1 MEVYKTRLIKTIYN
15 SYLIRSDIEGA
26 TIIFD
31 GEEVGTI
38 QNGSFTFRIPQ
49 KTDLSD
55 SHTISIKENTGT
67 LYQKPTDYILS
78 TDYTEENKLQLS
90 NLDNNITN
98 FSTYV
103 TSTKTEYTQSYP
115 TQVTVENITQEINL
129 NTVQTPTTTTV
140 PVTGEIDLTA
150 NHTTNVV
157 EGFVEITQD
166 ESNNKINLYYSQ
178 DAGVQTSFIIYSN
191 IEGARAILNNSLGTS
206 REGLISQG
214 YKEFLL
220 WQDEWKE
227 GYMQATIV
235 GDSSLLT
242 PTQETYTFENL
253 TEDPVTFPGVGGTF
267 NISEYWNISST
278 FGQTTYSYPSTSSI
292 GLTHTIT
299 LNEVPYSK
307 SGVAKSYSPTQL
319 SLTAV
324 TAAQDS
330 SIRITQ
336 EESGKTLD
344 LPYHQDAMALHTYTV
359 YSDIEG
365 ATVTFENKGT
375 ATVTGGQAV
384 LSLYDNEAEDS
395 LSVSI
400 SGGTLVTEETEYV
413 FERNSTSLPTISADG
428 ESINFNSYI
437 TSYKITHSSSHP
449 SQTTVNKNS
458 SVTMNTVISDSQQ
471 NLSFTPPSYNVD
483 ENETDNSLS
492 YPITLT
498 QTESN
503 KTISFSV
510 TQSAGVRYSY
520 TVYSN
525 AANGT
530 SVAFNGSVVGQ
541 VNSSGNYTH
550 YVWNSK
556 APSSY
561 LVTFP
566 NGYGLTPSAS
576 TYTFNISSSS
586 LSFGE
591 NGGTKYSNVSSY
603 RTDYSYN
610 NPSGTVN
617 RNSSVTL
624 SASQSGSNTNVS
636 YSYSSKPSWIGSVS
650 TTSYTQVS
658 LTASANSSY
667 SSRSGTVSFTQSGSG
682 KTDSI
687 SVSQDA
693 KSLYTYTINSNCNGG
708 TVYFNN
714 VNKGT
719 VSNGKCTFTD
729 TASSGTVRISG
740 GVPSSYTQTTDSGTN
755 TIRSSTEYDY
765 DFSITSGSSS
775 QSFRANG
782 GSSSITVDSSRRSRS
797 VNVYQDYETTRTVSY
812 SAPSSRTVSGNNS
825 VTMNYSGPN
834 YGSESTSWGDQYTDY
849 GDWSGWNRVG
859 TSWRYNDPSWISKS
873 SSNSGSYNIV
883 WNFSCSANSSTSSR
897 SDYDELIQDG
907 SGDSIRVDF
916 SQSGQTVEYV
926 FETVGTLGTHMAEAG
941 GEYVDTS
948 LMGGTIGIKSYKKVG
963 NTYTRLEIN
972 TNSKSSW
979 VIDYYAKDNSTY
991 GPNKGTNTGWY
1002 FYVACDEY
1010 EDVRANYG
1018 TRTGYI
1024 EIIQSETNDTLR
1036 IPVKQRGYQLNCTNN
1051 GNNLGSTQNLTYA
1064 YNTVNGGNNIYIG
1077 VSSGNTT
1084 SPTWSASW
1092 GGGSWL
1098 TLRNNS
1104 TGVNTGITATGTN
1117 GQVLQLNATTNNS
1130 TSSRSGTCTVS
1141 VAGVNHSSGKLTIT
1155 VTQNGAPG
1163 QSFSFTFN
1171 ISNPVTYTAYAISTS
1186 SISSIS
1192 GSFRGMLLYSVG
1204 TLPSAIS
1211 TVINSSNGTS
1221 TTSAFT
1227 ATGQS
1232 KTFKLW
1238 AVPISGDSGSL
1249 ILKATFTVSQGGS
1262 YTYTGSW

>member
-26 TIIFD
+26 VIIFD

-67 LYQKPTDYILS
+67 LYQKPTDYIFS
-78 TDYTEENKLQLS
+78 TDYTEENRLQIS
-90 NLDNNITN
+90 NLKNNITD

-103 TSTKTEYTQSYP
+103 ISTKTEYTQSYP

-178 DAGVQTSFIIYSN
+178 AAGVQTQFTVNSN
-191 IEGARAILNNSLGTS
+191 IEGASVAISYITSTSNMKTGNIVDGTCT
-206 REGLISQG
+206 IN
-214 YKEFLL
+214 Y
-220 WQDEWKE
+220 WQDEWEE
-227 GYMQATIV
+227 GQMQASVT
-235 GDSSLLT
+235 GDPSLLT

-253 TEDPVTFPGVGGTF
+253 TEDPVTFPGVGGIF

-278 FGQTTYSYPSTSSI
+278 FGQTTYSYPSQSSI
-292 GLTHTIT
+292 GPTHTIT
-299 LNEVPYSK
+299 LNEVPYSE

-319 SLTAV
+319 NLTAV
-324 TAAQDS
+324 TAAQNS
-330 SIRITQ
+330 SIQITQ

-365 ATVTFENKGT
+365 ATVTFGNKGT

-400 SGGTLVTEETEYV
+400 SGGTLRTEETQYN
-413 FERNSTSLPTISADG
+413 FTIKNLSTIPNISADG
-428 ESINFNSYI
+428 GSIDFRQYVTSEKIQYI
-437 TSYKITHSSSHP
+437 SDYPSS
-449 SQTTVNKNS
+449 TTVSMDS
-458 SVTMNTVISDSQQ
+458 STALFTEISELESS
-471 NLSFTPPSYNVD
+471 LSFTPSSYSAN
-483 ENETDNSLS
+483 ENETDRQIS
-492 YPITLT
+492 YPVTLT

-561 LVTFP
+561 SVTFP

-624 SASQSGSNTNVS
+624 NASQSGSNTNVS
-636 YSYSSKPSWIGSVS
+636 YSYLSKPSWISSVN

-667 SSRSGTVSFTQSGSG
+667 SSRSGTVSFTQSGSD

-719 VSNGKCTFTD
+719 ISNSKLVFTD

-775 QSFRANG
+775 QSFGANG

-849 GDWSGWNRVG
+849 GSWSDWSRVS
-859 TSWRYNDPSWISKS
+859 TSWRYGDPSWISKS
-873 SSNSGSYNIV
+873 SSNSGSYNII
-883 WNFSCSANSSTSSR
+883 WSFNCSANNSTSSR
-897 SDYDELIQDG
+897 SDYDELIQSG
-907 SGDSIRVDF
+907 SNDSIRVNF

-926 FETVGTLGTHMAEAG
+926 FETVGTLGYHKADASTSERDSNIG
-941 GEYVDTS
+941 GS
-948 LMGGTIGIKSYKKVG
+948 IGVKCYKKIG
-963 NTYTRLEIN
+963 NTYEQLGI
-972 TNSKSSW
+972 SFASGGKPSQ
-979 VIDYYAKDNSTY
+979 VYDYQAANGSTY
-991 GPNKGTNTGWY
+991 GDNKGSNTGWT
-1002 FYVACDEY
+1002 FYVNFNQSPYVQAWDDNSHSHSY
-1010 EDVRANYG
+1010 NV
-1018 TRTGYI
+1018 I
-1024 EIIQSETNDTLR
+1024 MQQSESGKTLT
-1036 IPVKQRGYQLNCTNN
+1036 IPCKQRDYVCFLTNA
-1051 GNNLGSTQNLTYA
+1051 GVKTKSE
-1064 YNTVNGGNNIYIG
+1064 TVNANGGNG
-1077 VSSGNTT
+1077 GTT
-1084 SPTWSASW
+1084 WVVAKNGYDGKNWTASW
-1092 GGGSWL
+1092 TGGSWAHL
-1098 TLRNNS
+1098 NNS
-1104 TGVNTGITATGTN
+1104 GASITAAN
-1117 GQVLQLNATTNNS
+1117 GSTLQINCNANTS
-1130 TSSRSGTCTVS
+1130 TSSRSGSCKIGIV
-1141 VAGVNHSSGKLTIT
+1141 GHSIQEACRID
-1155 VTQNGAPG
+1155 VTQNGASQ
-1163 QSFSFTFN
+1163 QSFGFTFN

-1192 GSFRGMLLYSVG
+1192 GTFNGMFLNSVG
-1204 TLPSAIS
+1204 TLPMTITEVIS
-1211 TVINSSNGTS
+1211 SSNGTS

-1227 ATGQS
+1227 ASGQS

-1238 AVPISGDSGSL
+1238 AVPTSGNSGSL
-1249 ILKATFTVSQGGS
+1249 ILKATFTVSENGS